1 MNRFLPLTLCLIL
14 ASSIIAFTPVQVFAI
29 TTSLQYTTPNLSLP
43 SYLIGNASASFLLTD
58 FHFSQYSNTSF
69 TDINASLASVHS
81 SAKIKSENKYI
92 YADIDYEITLNGVSA
107 NWGSNSNTYKLKIQA
122 LNLKG
127 QIFVNGNSTIVTSSA
142 TAPLYAVI
150 GAGLR
155 L

>member
-1 MNRFLPLTLCLIL
+1 MNRYLPLALCLIL
-14 ASSIIAFTPVQVFAI
+14 ATLLTAFTPVQVFAI
-29 TTSLQYTTPNLSLP
+29 TTSLQYTPNLPLP
-43 SYLIGNASASFLLTD
+43 PYFVGNASGSFLLTD